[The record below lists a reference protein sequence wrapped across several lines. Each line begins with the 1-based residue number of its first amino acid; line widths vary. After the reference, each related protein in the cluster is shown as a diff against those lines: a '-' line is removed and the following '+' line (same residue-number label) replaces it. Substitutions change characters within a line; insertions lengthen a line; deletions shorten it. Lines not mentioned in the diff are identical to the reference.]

1 MINTCDIG
9 EFNYNILE
17 SMGKVTFKRTK
28 TYQQSILI
36 SKSVPQN
43 NVGFS
48 SSAQLFS
55 QWQTSSLCMT
65 IPDEI

>member
-1 MINTCDIG
+1 MINTCVIG

-48 SSAQLFS
+48 SSPQLFS
-55 QWQTSSLCMT
+55 
-65 IPDEI
+65 